1 MLILIE
7 SEIHVNNFKHNNV
20 LYSMNWIFF
29 TNKLTFTLNTKIIA
43 GAANLDI
50 SKNGNVA
57 VRTIVYFVLTSVFNV
72 CLGLTLGLIV
82 HPGSPD
88 LRPKNMTSFSG
99 PKKMNAI
106 DGFLDMGKW
115 VN

>member
-1 MLILIE
+1 M
-7 SEIHVNNFKHNNV
+7 KR
-20 LYSMNWIFF
+20 
-29 TNKLTFTLNTKIIA
+29 TFLP

-72 CLGLTLGLIV
+72 CLGLTLGLLV

-88 LRPKNMTSFSG
+88 LRLTNTTSFSG
-99 PKKMNAI
+99 PKKMNVM
-106 DGFLDMGKW
+106 DGFLDMGK
-115 VN
+115 

>member
-1 MLILIE
+1 MYYTTNFIVFVIKLI
-7 SEIHVNNFKHNNV
+7 
-20 LYSMNWIFF
+20 
-29 TNKLTFTLNTKIIA
+29 FTLKNA

-88 LRPKNMTSFSG
+88 LRPKNITSFSG
-99 PKKMNAI
+99 PKKMNAL
-106 DGFLDMGKW
+106 DGFLDMGK
-115 VN
+115 